1 MVSLTFGI
9 INFAGQE
16 IFVIFAFNLLF
27 KPMTEK
33 LFTKSAFKV
42 SLDCP
47 WKLYYYRNP
56 NLYFNANAENDF
68 LESLAQ
74 GGFQVGELAK
84 IYSHVDEDLKDIMD
98 YDGSVRRTNELMKR
112 ENVCIAEAAFRWG
125 NMFVRVDILKKVGNH
140 ISLIEVKAKSWDD
153 TKDKFCSEKTRVV
166 SSGVRS
172 YVYDVAFQKYV
183 VEGALKEQYSDQ
195 CFKVEAF
202 LMMADKTKRADI
214 NGLNKLFKIEKDKNG
229 RSKVVTAP
237 DVVEVLNQGKP
248 ENHVITA
255 FPVDGVCNAI
265 IAGETGEQGKDD
277 WMLNLKF
284 TEYVQLMADK
294 YCSNSRL
301 SSAPLLSKTC
311 FDCEYRKAKGQ
322 EDNLLDGWREC
333 WLKHTTNSNLEKL
346 SPIASLNGFGLNR
359 DKWIKN
365 GRYFMDELTYDDIK
379 EYDPRK
385 AGESGLD
392 LYERKWL
399 QISLETGNEEL
410 LERFKDKIVSPG
422 VYLDVEGLKEE
433 MATWKYPLH
442 MIDFET
448 TAVALPFYEGMK
460 PYEQVAFQFSH
471 HIIREDGSIEH
482 AGQYL
487 NEDVNEFPNFEFV
500 RRLKVQLEQDKGSVF
515 RYANHE
521 NSILNC
527 IAEQLESSKEK
538 DKDELIE
545 FIRTITH
552 HKDNGVTYAGERDMI
567 DLLELVKRFFYNVDE
582 MHGRNSI
589 KQVLPAVLNS
599 SEYLKEKYAKPIYGS
614 VIKSQNIPA
623 DKPIAWIHMD
633 EQDHV
638 ESPYHLLDNIGNL
651 LGVTE
656 EEMKQME
663 MNDSDA
669 DFQVAN
675 GGAALTAY
683 NKLLFCSDEENASTG
698 AITEKSTVPSFSEAL
713 RTALLR
719 YCELDTMSMVFIW
732 EYFKD
737 NIK

>member
-1 MVSLTFGI
+1 
-9 INFAGQE
+9 
-16 IFVIFAFNLLF
+16 
-27 KPMTEK
+27 
-33 LFTKSAFKV
+33 
-42 SLDCP
+42 
-47 WKLYYYRNP
+47 
-56 NLYFNANAENDF
+56 
-68 LESLAQ
+68 
-74 GGFQVGELAK
+74 
-84 IYSHVDEDLKDIMD
+84 
-98 YDGSVRRTNELMKR
+98 
-112 ENVCIAEAAFRWG
+112 
-125 NMFVRVDILKKVGNH
+125 
-140 ISLIEVKAKSWDD
+140 
-153 TKDKFCSEKTRVV
+153 
-166 SSGVRS
+166 
-172 YVYDVAFQKYV
+172 
-183 VEGALKEQYSDQ
+183 
-195 CFKVEAF
+195 
-202 LMMADKTKRADI
+202 
-214 NGLNKLFKIEKDKNG
+214 
-229 RSKVVTAP
+229 
-237 DVVEVLNQGKP
+237 
-248 ENHVITA
+248 
-255 FPVDGVCNAI
+255 
-265 IAGETGEQGKDD
+265 
-277 WMLNLKF
+277 
-284 TEYVQLMADK
+284 
-294 YCSNSRL
+294 
-301 SSAPLLSKTC
+301 
-311 FDCEYRKAKGQ
+311 
-322 EDNLLDGWREC
+322 
-333 WLKHTTNSNLEKL
+333 
-346 SPIASLNGFGLNR
+346 
-359 DKWIKN
+359 
-365 GRYFMDELTYDDIK
+365 
-379 EYDPRK
+379 
-385 AGESGLD
+385 
-392 LYERKWL
+392 
-399 QISLETGNEEL
+399 
-410 LERFKDKIVSPG
+410 
-422 VYLDVEGLKEE
+422 
-433 MATWKYPLH
+433 
-442 MIDFET
+442 
-448 TAVALPFYEGMK
+448 MK

-582 MHGRNSI
+582 MHGSNSI

>member
-1 MVSLTFGI
+1 
-9 INFAGQE
+9 
-16 IFVIFAFNLLF
+16 
-27 KPMTEK
+27 MTEK

-84 IYSHVDEDLKDIMD
+84 IYSNVDVDMKDIMD
-98 YDGSVRRTNELMKR
+98 YDVSVKRTQELMKR
-112 ENVCIAEAAFRWG
+112 DNVCIAEAAFRWG

-153 TKDKFCSEKTRVV
+153 TKNSFRSEKTGAV

-183 VEGALKEQYSDQ
+183 VEGALNEEYPDQ
-195 CFKVEAF
+195 RFTIKAN

-214 NGLNKLFKIEKDKNG
+214 DGLNKLFKIEKDKSG
-229 RSKVVTAP
+229 RTKVVTAP
-237 DVVEVLNQGKP
+237 DAIEILGQGKP
-248 ENHVITA
+248 ENHTLTA
-255 FPVDGVCNAI
+255 FLVDDVCDAI

-277 WMLNLKF
+277 WMQNLKF
-284 TEYVQLMADK
+284 TEYVKLMADN
-294 YCSNSRL
+294 YCNNTRL
-301 SSAPLLSKTC
+301 SEAPLLSNTC
-311 FDCEYRKAKGQ
+311 FGCEYRKAKGQ
-322 EDNLLDGWREC
+322 EGNMLDGWREC
-333 WLKHTTNSNLEKL
+333 WLKHTTKSNFEKRP
-346 SPIASLNGFGLNR
+346 PIASLNGFGLRR

-365 GRYFMDELTYDDIK
+365 ERYFMDELTYDEIK
-379 EYDPRK
+379 ENDTRK
-385 AGESGLD
+385 ADKPGLD

-399 QISLETGNEEL
+399 QIALETKKEEL
-410 LERFKDKIVSPG
+410 LENFKDKIVAPG
-422 VYLDVEGLKEE
+422 TYLDIEGLKEE
-433 MATWKYPLH
+433 MDKWEYPLH

-448 TAVALPFYEGMK
+448 TAVALPFYKGMK

-487 NEDVNEFPNFEFV
+487 NEDVNKFPNFEFV
-500 RRLKVQLEQDKGSVF
+500 RRLKEQLKQDNGSIF

-527 IAEQLESSKEK
+527 IAEQLKNSKEE
-538 DKDELIE
+538 DKNELID

-552 HKDNGVTYAGERDMI
+552 YKDDGVLYAGERDMI
-567 DLLELVKRFFYNVDE
+567 DLLEVVKRFFYNVDE
-582 MHGRNSI
+582 MHGSNSI

-599 SEYLKEKYAKPIYGS
+599 STYLKEKYAKPIYGS
-614 VIKSQNIPA
+614 VIKSQNIPE
-623 DKPIAWIHMD
+623 DTPIAWIHLD
-633 EQDHV
+633 DKGHV
-638 ESPYHLLDNIGNL
+638 ESPYHLLSNIGDL

-656 EEMKQME
+656 EQMAQME

-683 NKLLFCSDEENASTG
+683 NKLLFCSDEENAYTG
-698 AITEKSTVPSFSEAL
+698 AITGKSTATTFSEAL

-732 EYFKD
+732 EYFQ
-737 NIK
+737 